1 MFGKLQNQKVCRGR
15 KERGEGKEG
24 KGAGR
29 RLEGVD
35 ERKMG
40 GGKSLT
46 NRNNENFSLFPATVK
61 SFD

>member
-1 MFGKLQNQKVCRGR
+1 M
-15 KERGEGKEG
+15 EGKEG

-40 GGKSLT
+40 GGKNLT
-46 NRNNENFSLFPATVK
+46 NRNNENFSLFPVTVK